1 MRLVPNAVGG
11 SGSGPILEKFSKIYS
26 HLVLKPVFSGFKLI
40 KNCYINMNISFSGK
54 LTVSLKTG
62 FISLFLSYKYTVPE
76 RLSSQF
82 YKIWINGD
90 LKNPSFS
97 NSLLNWEKL
106 ETKTRLILKKTIF
119 LIIFINEEQLG
130 SPTRAKF
137 IYPKSLCESGKN
149 LENLTAK
156 TNT

>member
-1 MRLVPNAVGG
+1 MRLVPSAVGV
-11 SGSGPILEKFSKIYS
+11 SGSGPILGKFSKSYS
-26 HLVLKPVFSGFKLI
+26 HLVLKPIFAGLKLT
-40 KNCYINMNISFSGK
+40 KNCYTNMNISFSGK
-54 LTVSLKTG
+54 LAVSLKTG
-62 FISLFLSYKYTVPE
+62 FISLSYKYTIPE
-76 RLSSQF
+76 SLSSQF
-82 YKIWINGD
+82 YKIWVNGD

-106 ETKTRLILKKTIF
+106 ETKTRLILKKAIF
-119 LIIFINEEQLG
+119 LIIFVNEEQLG